1 MRTCRWI
8 GRAVVATAFVLG
20 APRPSAAADEPAPI
34 SAEDNAKAIKFLA
47 EGNKAF
53 KVGRFAEAEAAY
65 EKAFALKRVYDIAG
79 NLGMT
84 EFVQTK
90 HREAAEHL
98 AFGLRLFPITGD
110 PGQRDQMQKWLDQ
123 CKKAVGTVKVNVNV
137 RGALVYVDTKLVG
150 ETPLLDDVYL
160 DPGEH
165 TLEAKADGY
174 KPMSQKVQADKGSA
188 LQATF
193 NLAQLPKPKGKT
205 VFIEVPGKRRSIVPA
220 IVVGAGAVVAAVVGG
235 VLFAVSLEKQNDAED
250 ASKQIGLSKCLG
262 GGGNRPD
269 CIKLLN
275 DARNVDTFHN
285 ISIGTFVG
293 AGVLAAGA
301 VTYLLWPS
309 SKTRPS
315 PRQGIQVAPTVGAG
329 QGGLLVSGAF

>member
-20 APRPSAAADEPAPI
+20 APRPSAAADAPAPI
-34 SAEDNAKAIKFLA
+34 SAADNAQAIKFLA

-53 KVGRFAEAEAAY
+53 KLGHFADAEAAY
-65 EKAFALKRVYDIAG
+65 EKAFAVKRVYDIAG

-84 EFVQTK
+84 EFQQNK
-90 HREAAEHL
+90 YREAAEHL
-98 AFGLRLFPITGD
+98 AFGLRLFPITGE

-123 CKKAVGTVKVNVNV
+123 CKKAVGSVKVNVSV

-150 ETPLLDDVYL
+150 ETPLLDEVYL

-174 KPMSQKVQADKGSA
+174 KPMSQKLKADKGSA
-188 LQATF
+188 LEATF

-205 VFIEVPGKRRSIVPA
+205 VFVEVPVKRRSVVPA
-220 IVVGAGAVVAAVVGG
+220 IIVGAGAVVAAGVGVG
-235 VLFAVSLEKQNDAED
+235 LFLLSNGQRDDALKYDNMLGYER
-250 ASKQIGLSKCLG
+250 CLG
-262 GGGNRPD
+262 V
-269 CIKLLN
+269 
-275 DARNVDTFHN
+275 ARMNQECVELENKAHTVDTVHN

-309 SKTRPS
+309 PKTRP
-315 PRQGIQVAPTVGAG
+315 PQRQGIQAAPIVGPG
-329 QGGLLVSGAF
+329 QGGMLVSGTF

>member
-20 APRPSAAADEPAPI
+20 APRPSAAADEAAPI

-220 IVVGAGAVVAAVVGG
+220 IVVGAGAVVAAGVGVG
-235 VLFAVSLEKQNDAED
+235 VYVAAGGKKNDTVTLGD
-250 ASKQIGLSKCLG
+250 AIGQG
-262 GGGNRPD
+262 GCATSAP
-269 CIKLLN
+269 
-275 DARNVDTFHN
+275 DARCSDLMNTAHDVDMLRN
-285 ISIGTFVG
+285 IGTGVFVG

-301 VTYLLWPS
+301 LTYLLWPNP
-309 SKTRPS
+309 KATRS
-315 PRQGIQVAPTVGAG
+315 PERTGIQVAPLIGAG
-329 QGGLLVSGAF
+329 QGGMIVSGSF